1 MLTKAKLSNV
11 DDSGKPGSNSF
22 HVQFNPNEIAI
33 SEAVASLYDMEKG
46 TGDPHV
52 NPVETKNDKQ
62 VLHLSTTL
70 FYNTFT
76 SLSQKSY
83 EDVRSYIRKLYPYT
97 NVGVET
103 KENLKK
109 ICFTWSSICVI
120 GILEK
125 IDVRYTMFS
134 PSGVPVRAEVSI
146 SIAGEYYGEQIAE
159 AEPKENGELMEHT
172 SFLESMR
179 SFKESDDWKQIARK
193 QNVKKARL

>member
-52 NPVETKNDKQ
+52 NPVETK
-62 VLHLSTTL
+62 TL
-70 FYNTFT
+70 LYNTFT
-76 SLSQKSY
+76 SLSQKNY

-103 KENLKK
+103 KANLKK

-146 SIAGEYYGEQIAE
+146 SIAGEYYGEQIPE
-159 AEPKENGELMEHT
+159 AEPKETGELMEHS

-179 SFKESDDWKQIARK
+179 SFKESDDWKQIARE